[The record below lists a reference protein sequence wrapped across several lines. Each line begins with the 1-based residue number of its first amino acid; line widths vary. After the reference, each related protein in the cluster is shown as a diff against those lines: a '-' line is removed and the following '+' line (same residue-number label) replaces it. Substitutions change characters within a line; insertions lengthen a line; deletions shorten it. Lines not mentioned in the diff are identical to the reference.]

1 MRTATAL
8 LASALLCSAVVSS
21 IAVPQAGAALFGA
34 SVIDGPSSA
43 IVDVDGVAMA
53 PDGTGGVVYRKVL
66 AGQSHVFVARFA
78 HGAWQ
83 SPIQADAGQPFA
95 ATFPVIAAGDG
106 GRLLVVWAE
115 PYATINQSTHYELM
129 SAALDPGSDGFGQA
143 IQIDPR
149 DIGDGTA
156 AFPSLSMA
164 PNGQAYVA
172 YRVVADSQTLTPLRL
187 GDEQLDVRVA
197 RFNGLTWS
205 SLGAVNRSTLVT
217 MRRPTAENAPAIGI
231 NRVGTEAVVAWQEPD
246 LGGVAR
252 IWARRLFGTTPGNVL
267 QVSPDTANGQP
278 ISVDADAPSISVS
291 TFSEGKVAYR
301 LQGGAGSPF
310 GGPHLFLNTLPSS
323 VGESASQFTGA
334 SAVDAAGS
342 LGPPNVSIDDNGNF
356 RLAYTAAGAARTI
369 LGSERSIGAPV
380 TLGAASAAAS
390 LTTINPEGGGV
401 NAWPA
406 TSSTGQ
412 PVLDARQEFGHGAWQ
427 LAQLSAPISGPLDGF
442 SLGGSGMG
450 DALIAFR
457 QGPPG
462 QSQVMGAV
470 AQAPPAVFLLDTPSG
485 WVKSSSAKV
494 SWEPAPEAI
503 GAPSYAVVVDGQI
516 RLRNLRGL
524 AARLSARG
532 LGDGVHHIQVLATDT
547 AGQQTM
553 SREANLRVDANPP
566 SVSVRRLGGR
576 RVLVRVSD
584 SASGVNTR
592 FTSIAL
598 GDGASLRRKLTARH
612 TYSHA
617 GRYVITVHSRDKVGN
632 SGVVHVRVSIR

>member
-8 LASALLCSAVVSS
+8 LASALLLSALLSLLTAS
-21 IAVPQAGAALFGA
+21 RASAALFPA

-66 AGQSHVFVARFA
+66 GSQAHVFVARFA
-78 HGAWQ
+78 HGSWQ
-83 SPIQADAGQPFA
+83 PPIQADAGQAFA
-95 ATFPVIAAGDG
+95 ASSPTIAAGNG

-143 IQIDPR
+143 IQIDPK

-205 SLGAVNRSTLVT
+205 SLGAVNRSPLVT
-217 MRRPTAENAPAIGI
+217 MRRPTAENAPAIVI

-252 IWARRLFGTTPGNVL
+252 IWARRLFGATPGNVL
-267 QVSPDTANGQP
+267 QVSPDTASGQP
-278 ISVDADAPSISVS
+278 ISVDADAPSIAVS
-291 TFSEGKVAYR
+291 SFNEAKVAYR

-310 GGPHLFLNTLPSS
+310 GGPHIFLNTLPSS
-323 VGESASQFTGA
+323 VGQNASQFTGA
-334 SAVDAAGS
+334 NPVDAAGS
-342 LGPPNVSIDDNGNF
+342 LGAPDVSIDDDGDF
-356 RLAYTAAGAARTI
+356 RLAYTAAGATRTI
-369 LGSERSIGAPV
+369 LGSERSTGAPS
-380 TLGAASAAAS
+380 TLGPASDEHA
-390 LTTINPEGGGV
+390 LTTINPGGGGV
-401 NAWPA
+401 SAWPA
-406 TSSTGQ
+406 SSAGQ
-412 PVLDARQEFGHGAWQ
+412 PVLVVREDLGGGAWQ
-427 LAQLSAPISGPLDGF
+427 LAQLSAPASGPLDGF
-442 SLGGSGMG
+442 ALGGSGMG

-462 QSQVMGAV
+462 QSRVMGAL
-470 AQAPPAVFLLDTPSG
+470 AQAPPALFLLDTPSG
-485 WVKSSSAKV
+485 WVKNSSAKV
-494 SWEPAPEAI
+494 SWEPAPEAV
-503 GAPSYAVVVDGQI
+503 GAPSYAVVVDGQV

-553 SREANLRVDANPP
+553 SRAANLKVDANPP
-566 SVSVRRLGGR
+566 SVSVRQFGGQ
-576 RVLVRVSD
+576 RVLVRVLD
-584 SASGVNTR
+584 RASGVNAR
-592 FTSIAL
+592 LTSIAL
-598 GDGASLRRKLTARH
+598 GDGTSVRRKLTARH
-612 TYSHA
+612 RYAHA
-617 GRYVITVHSRDKVGN
+617 GRYVITVRSRDKVGH
-632 SGVVHVRVSIR
+632 SGVAHIRVSVR